1 MIQACREDIAE
12 SIKLKRRLEG
22 YRLGAYSGGCGPS
35 ADELQ
40 PRRHLDQ
47 KNQVAQFCKELYAYV
62 ESGDELHFV
71 NLSASWMKSLV
82 TNMILSEKQ
91 AEWKELLPQLGNQ
104 ILINASPRKEAH
116 EAAKFQHSLKIVKSC
131 RNSFHVNIKVNG
143 QHSQE
148 ATIIHNTGATYKVT
162 LAKMPFCD
170 GCKCCTSCDICSHIL
185 WVMLYVYKVAEESEL
200 LHQRALLNSELESIF
215 KSTTTF

>member
-40 PRRHLDQ
+40 PRRHLAQ
-47 KNQVAQFCKELYAYV
+47 KKKVAQFCKELYAYV

-71 NLSASWMKSLV
+71 NLRASWMKSLL
-82 TNMILSEKQ
+82 TDMILSEKQ
-91 AEWKELLPQLGNQ
+91 AEWKKELLPLLGNQ
-104 ILINASPRKEAH
+104 ILRNASPRKEAH

-131 RNSFHVNIKVNG
+131 RNSFHVIDQKLVRRFSSGVPKTEKQMKARRRRRSAFIVSRCLEPLMKNEARVFELA
-143 QHSQE
+143 SQ
-148 ATIIHNTGATYKVT
+148 
-162 LAKMPFCD
+162 
-170 GCKCCTSCDICSHIL
+170 TSMRIFF
-185 WVMLYVYKVAEESEL
+185 EE
-200 LHQRALLNSELESIF
+200 
-215 KSTTTF
+215 